1 MTVDDQLPHRAP
13 WNDFPEV
20 VIVTGQSAVKRH
32 ADYEQA
38 KQGNVQDA
46 TPSAKRLAATLLNDE
61 ALAALRRLPIVG
73 ARLVPI
79 HALEGQG
86 FNRIPAAFAELLGE
100 KLRME
105 VETEIVQVNV
115 VNHTGASGWQRLATP
130 PLFEGRVEAGHA
142 YLLVDDFVGQ
152 GGTLAN
158 LRGHIMLHGGKAIG
172 AVCLTGR
179 DDSRTLALQPQ
190 TLEALRKKY
199 GEGLEIWWQKS
210 CGHDFSCLTESE
222 ARYLLRVEDADTV
235 RAKLAEAR
243 SQGHG

>member
-1 MTVDDQLPHRAP
+1 
-13 WNDFPEV
+13 
-20 VIVTGQSAVKRH
+20 VIVTGESVVKRH

-46 TPSAKRLAATLLNDE
+46 TPAAKRLAAELLNEE
-61 ALAALRRLPIVG
+61 ALSSLKRLPI
-73 ARLVPI
+73 ACAKLVPI

-100 KLRME
+100 KLEMA
-105 VETEIVQVNV
+105 VETEVVQVNV

-130 PLFEGRVEAGHA
+130 PLFEGRVDAGRR

-158 LRGHIMLHGGKAIG
+158 LRGHIMHQGGRVIG
-172 AVCLTGR
+172 AICLTGR
-179 DDSRTLALQPQ
+179 DDSRKLALRSQ
-190 TLEALRKKY
+190 TLDELRKKY
-199 GEGLEIWWQKS
+199 GEGLESWWQEN
-210 CGHDFSCLTESE
+210 CGHNFSCLTESE